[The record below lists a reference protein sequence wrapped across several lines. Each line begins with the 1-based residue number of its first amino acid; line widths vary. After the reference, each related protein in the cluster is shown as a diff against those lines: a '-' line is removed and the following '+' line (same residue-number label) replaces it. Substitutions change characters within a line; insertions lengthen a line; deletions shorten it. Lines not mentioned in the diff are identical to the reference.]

1 MDPLDWSLR
10 PQSFHPFPRRK
21 RLMNLPNYLTFAR
34 MLMVPILVVVLLTR
48 VTNHEVIGVIVFWI
62 ASATDFLDGYLAR
75 RWGQVTTLGKLLD
88 PLADKL
94 LISGALISLV
104 ELDLAPAWITFIIL
118 GREMAITG
126 LRGIASEEGITISA
140 ERMGKWKLGAQI
152 AAISCLLLGPKLD
165 LWLFQWTGIRI
176 FHFFIRIPFGHTP
189 RSYGFFHGMGVMLLW
204 VAMILSVWSAI
215 SYFRSFWQKLGYSI
229 LTGKGKLTRPDAG
242 NDRP

>member
-1 MDPLDWSLR
+1 
-10 PQSFHPFPRRK
+10 
-21 RLMNLPNYLTFAR
+21 MNLPNYLTFAR

-48 VTNHEVIGVIVFWI
+48 VTNHEIIGVIVFWI
-62 ASATDFLDGYLAR
+62 ASLTDLLDGYLAR
-75 RWGQVTTLGKLLD
+75 KWKQVTTLGKLLD

-104 ELDLAPAWITFIIL
+104 ELDRAPAWITFIIL

-165 LWLFQWTGIRI
+165 LWLFLF
-176 FHFFIRIPFGHTP
+176 FHFRKDF
-189 RSYGFFHGMGVMLLW
+189 GFFYGMGVILLW
-204 VAMILSVWSAI
+204 VAMVLSIWSAI
-215 SYFRSFWQKLGYSI
+215 SYFRSFWKKLGRSI
-229 LTGKGKLTRPDAG
+229 LTGDGKLTRPDEA
-242 NDRP
+242 REKQ